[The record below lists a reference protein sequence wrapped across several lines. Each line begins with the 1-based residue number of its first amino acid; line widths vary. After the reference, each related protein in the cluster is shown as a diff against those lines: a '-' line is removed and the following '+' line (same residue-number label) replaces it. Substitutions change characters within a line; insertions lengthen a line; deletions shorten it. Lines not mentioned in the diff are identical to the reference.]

1 MINPVRV
8 DWAVAA
14 SYYKRGP
21 CNDLLM
27 SRDSYLRS
35 EIGCAFLE
43 VKRIPNDIEAYLEC
57 TAEEYSYFFEKVRFQ
72 IFGKQLRE
80 QDSESFKIAK
90 NDVYKSPIGLT
101 KEPSTITQDYKDNAE
116 RIGKTTHRARRR
128 EAGKAAERRIQ
139 IEWNERTSNAHAWA
153 VQLDD
158 RHRGI
163 DDLYSCHDR
172 ACLSK
177 IKG

>member
-90 NDVYKSPIGLT
+90 NDYARLQRQCREDS
-101 KEPSTITQDYKDNAE
+101 
-116 RIGKTTHRARRR
+116 KTTRRARRR
-128 EAGKAAERRIQ
+128 EAGKAGERRVQ
-139 IEWNERTSNAHAWA
+139 IEWNEKTF
-153 VQLDD
+153 
-158 RHRGI
+158 
-163 DDLYSCHDR
+163 
-172 ACLSK
+172 
-177 IKG
+177 

>member
-116 RIGKTTHRARRR
+116 RIAKQRIALAGARL
-128 EAGKAAERRIQ
+128 AKLLNDTKGP
-139 IEWNERTSNAHAWA
+139 SNAHAA
-153 VQLDD
+153 VPPDD

-177 IKG
+177 IKD